1 MPRGVR
7 STMSAEDLLASAP
20 ATAPSFDAKPDTPV
34 QVQQAKEP
42 KSSKVSKKIIVGT
55 GVSVDD
61 VLASDA
67 KGYDL
72 VFEQT
77 DKFLPLDDATVA
89 ALSAINRTRYFMAK
103 EFHDTWRG
111 DEHAAFVERF
121 QVDRQSVGSASDK
134 LTANAGELK
143 TRWVRPDRIGEL
155 RARGYK
161 ILAADEASSY
171 LGPNAGHHEV
181 GRLGQTELVLM
192 GIDKGLYNKAQA
204 EKVRKNNEMAGAY
217 KNSALSEM
225 RQAGGAPF
233 ETVDESRDRRSW
245 TEVPNGD

>member
-1 MPRGVR
+1 M
-7 STMSAEDLLASAP
+7 TEDQTGALSPVVPTSP
-20 ATAPSFDAKPDTPV
+20 AQPAR
-34 QVQQAKEP
+34 EP
-42 KSSKVSKKIIVGT
+42 KKSKLSKKIIVGT

-61 VLASDA
+61 LLASDA
-67 KGYDL
+67 EGVDL

-77 DKFLPLDDATVA
+77 DKFLPLDDKTVA
-89 ALSAINRTRYFMAK
+89 ALSPVNRTRYHMAQ

-121 QVDRQSVGSASDK
+121 KVDRQSVGSATDK
-134 LTANAGELK
+134 LTAEAGALK
-143 TRWVRPDRIGEL
+143 TRWVRPDRINDL

-161 ILAADEASSY
+161 ILGSDEARSY

-192 GIDKGLYNKAQA
+192 GVDAGLYKAAQA

-217 KNSALSEM
+217 KNSALTEM
-225 RQAGGAPF
+225 RQAGAEPF
-233 ETVDESRDRRSW
+233 ETSDDPRDRRVW
-245 TEVPNGD
+245 NDLGDGN